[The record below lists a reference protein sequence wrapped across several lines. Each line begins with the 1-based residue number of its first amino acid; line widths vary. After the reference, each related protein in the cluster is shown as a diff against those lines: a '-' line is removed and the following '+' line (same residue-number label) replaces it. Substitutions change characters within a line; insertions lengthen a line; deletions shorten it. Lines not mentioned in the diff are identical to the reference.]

1 MEKGAVSISKLV
13 RDIVNDLKLGEVFTL
28 DNFLNVGSRAAV
40 ATTLSRLVS
49 EGIITRIRRGLYM
62 IPKESRFGS
71 LPPNSDSVVR
81 VLSKQGRRSYAAGA
95 TAANKLGLT
104 TQVPNTIVLTG
115 GGADVVIE
123 IGSIKIKI
131 KAGKSPAKKSD
142 IPLMMLLDLIRGI
155 KKIPGSTLVEAISIL
170 KFRVDQLTKNEKV
183 RLVTLATKDKPMVKA
198 ILGAILDELNPELS
212 GSLYE
217 TLNPLTSYK
226 VGETGLK
233 FSSKWRIK

>member
-1 MEKGAVSISKLV
+1 MEKKAVSISKLV
-13 RDIVNDLKLGEVFTL
+13 RGMVNDFKLGEVFTL
-28 DNFLNVGSRAAV
+28 DNFLNVGSRGAV
-40 ATTLSRLVS
+40 AVTLSRLVS

-62 IPKESRFGS
+62 VPKESRFGS
-71 LPPNSDSVVR
+71 LPPSIDSVVK

-115 GGADVVIE
+115 GSDADIE

-155 KKIPGSTLVEAISIL
+155 KNIPGTTLIEAISIL
-170 KFRVDQLTKNEKV
+170 KFRVDQLTKNKKV
-183 RLVTLATKDKPMVKA
+183 RLVTLAIKDKPMVKA
-198 ILGAILDELNPELS
+198 ILGAILDELNPEIT

-217 TLNPLTSYK
+217 ILNPLTSYK

-233 FSSKWRIK
+233 FSNKWRIK